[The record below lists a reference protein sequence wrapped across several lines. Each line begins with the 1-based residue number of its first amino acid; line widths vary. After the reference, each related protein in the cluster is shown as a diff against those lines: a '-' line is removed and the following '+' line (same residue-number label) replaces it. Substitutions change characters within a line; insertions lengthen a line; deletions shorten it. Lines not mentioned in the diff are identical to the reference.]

1 MFDLNEKI
9 KRARQEAIGM
19 SAVAILIGG
28 LIYSTI
34 DNTIE
39 VTANTQEDTHI
50 VESGDTLWRIS
61 VDNHVS
67 LDSLMTRNGLV
78 GDLIHPGDEL
88 SIPHTKQPVLTS
100 STSSAP
106 AKVYGN
112 ELSKE
117 QPAKIY
123 GNELSKEQYE
133 TLLMVAQQE
142 SGGQDYN
149 AVLAVMSV
157 ITNRVDTNG
166 YDDTVWGVITASGQF
181 EAYGAGHY
189 LRHEGKITQTTK
201 DAVNDA
207 LNGKKNVDVLNFWSD
222 WYYNEK
228 GRSDSEAINIG
239 GNVFFNL

>member
-1 MFDLNEKI
+1 MFDLNKKI
-9 KRARQEAIGM
+9 KKTRQEAIGM

-28 LIYSTI
+28 LIYSTTI
-34 DNTIE
+34 DSTIK
-39 VTANTQEDTHI
+39 VAATTQKEI
-50 VESGDTLWRIS
+50 YVVESKETYVVEYGDTLWRIS
-61 VDNHVS
+61 VDNHVP
-67 LDSLMTRNGLV
+67 LDSLMALNNLV

-100 STSSAP
+100 SISYTP
-106 AKVYGN
+106 AKM
-112 ELSKE
+112 
-117 QPAKIY
+117 Y

-133 TLLMVAQQE
+133 TLLMVVQQE

-166 YDDTVWGVITASGQF
+166 YDDTVWEVITASGQF

-207 LNGKKNVDVLNFWSD
+207 LSGKKNVDVLNFWSD
-222 WYYNEK
+222 WYYNKK
-228 GRSDSEAINIG
+228 GRSDAEAINIG
-239 GNVFFNL
+239 GNVFFNM

>member
-9 KRARQEAIGM
+9 KKARQEAIGM

-28 LIYSTI
+28 LIYSTTI
-34 DNTIE
+34 D
-39 VTANTQEDTHI
+39 NTQEDTHI

-67 LDSLMTRNGLV
+67 LDSLMIRNSLV

-100 STSSAP
+100 STSYTP
-106 AKVYGN
+106 AKMYGN
-112 ELSKE
+112 ELT
-117 QPAKIY
+117 
-123 GNELSKEQYE
+123 KEQYE
-133 TLLMVAQQE
+133 TLLMVVQQE

-201 DAVNDA
+201 DAVDD
-207 LNGKKNVDVLNFWSD
+207 GQIGITMKKADLTLRQSTLEGTFSLIYNVS
-222 WYYNEK
+222 K
-228 GRSDSEAINIG
+228 R
-239 GNVFFNL
+239 

>member
-1 MFDLNEKI
+1 MFDLNQKI
-9 KRARQEAIGM
+9 KKARQEAIGM

-28 LIYSTI
+28 LIYSTTI
-34 DNTIE
+34 DNTIK

-67 LDSLMTRNGLV
+67 LDSLMTRNNLV

-88 SIPHTKQPVLTS
+88 SIPHTKQPVITS
-100 STSSAP
+100 STSYA
-106 AKVYGN
+106 
-112 ELSKE
+112 
-117 QPAKIY
+117 PAKIY

-133 TLLMVAQQE
+133 TLLMVVQQE

-239 GNVFFNL
+239 GNIFFNL

>member
-9 KRARQEAIGM
+9 KKARQEAIGM

-28 LIYSTI
+28 LIYSTTI
-34 DNTIE
+34 DNTIK

-67 LDSLMTRNGLV
+67 LDSLMTRNSLV

-100 STSSAP
+100 STSYTP
-106 AKVYGN
+106 AKM
-112 ELSKE
+112 
-117 QPAKIY
+117 Y

-207 LNGKKNVDVLNFWSD
+207 LSGKKNVDVLNFWSD